1 MALFGMVDRPDLR
14 FPKFT
19 PGLPKVLEEH
29 QSIFA
34 AVAREDQLL
43 LHPYES
49 FLPVIDWVRQAA
61 KDPSVLSIK
70 QTLYRTNESS
80 ELVQALA

>member
-1 MALFGMVDRPDLR
+1 MSVTECLQFQVTQNSDLEISNVEVEDFAMALFGMVDRPDLR

-34 AVAREDQLL
+34 AARIKAYVLL
-43 LHPYES
+43 ATPN
-49 FLPVIDWVRQAA
+49 
-61 KDPSVLSIK
+61 VLVPRA
-70 QTLYRTNESS
+70 Q
-80 ELVQALA
+80 